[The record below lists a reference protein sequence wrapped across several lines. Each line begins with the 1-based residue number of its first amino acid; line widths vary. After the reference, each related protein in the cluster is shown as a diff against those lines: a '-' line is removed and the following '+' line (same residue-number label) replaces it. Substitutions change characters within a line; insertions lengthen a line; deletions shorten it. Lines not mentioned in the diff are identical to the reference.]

1 MGRKPAPQNQLSL
14 FDGFSNAS
22 TAKETTQEKAAG
34 QSEMDFSKR
43 PTETS
48 MKVIKPDI
56 IPLIE
61 GNTVEQSPEQTSD
74 LSVERKELGQVEE
87 LGDYATYQPQII
99 INGSKDHPTP
109 LCESLAMSSIDLP
122 QTDYKPNLPPESI
135 ASGILSNAQLEDII
149 LAGHA
154 HNSFINNDEFRRG
167 FMIGSGT
174 GFGKGNAIAGIIL
187 DNFRQG
193 RKKAVWISKN
203 ENAHF
208 NSREYWEAVGGRSRH
223 IIDHR
228 GLKPDHKIRAN
239 EGVLVTTYGV
249 LRSKFEVLQS
259 DEADAAGNTITK
271 IVKGRVSQI
280 IDWLGNDFDGI
291 IAFDESHIMAN
302 AMDQKGSRG
311 MKKGSMVAE
320 VGLTLQMMLP
330 KARIIYSSATGATEV
345 QNLVYGQRLGLY
357 GPGTPFKDQ
366 LDFVNEI
373 KASGVTAMELVA
385 RDMKALGIYTARSL
399 SYAGVAYDAVLHEVT
414 DPQREL
420 YDTLARAWQTVL
432 QNIEEA
438 IEVNNTSKNAKAAA
452 LSSFW
457 SSHQRFFNLII
468 LTIQFPSVAKDI
480 QKHLDEGDAIIIQ
493 LTSTNEAQTKRAL
506 AQEKGKQ
513 LNEEI
518 SLEALDI
525 SPKSIL
531 IEYLHNSFP
540 VTQYEDYEDENGNLR
555 QRVASDSEGNPVINY
570 DSVQKRDQLISQIE
584 EELVIPQGP
593 LDSFLQ
599 TFGADNVAEVTGRT
613 LRLVDVPDPITGEMK
628 KVEQKRTPSHVK
640 KEIREFLDDE
650 RRILVFSEA
659 GGTGGSFH
667 ADKRIDN
674 QRKRVHYAFQLGW
687 RADVAVQGFGRS
699 HRSNQVCPPLFK
711 LCSTDI
717 AAQKRFLSSIAR
729 RLEQL
734 GALTKGQRS
743 TGGQGILDNSYNFE
757 SRYAEDALELLYL
770 DIFHKSSPITMDQLQ
785 KMMGLKLLH
794 EVDGE
799 MELNKQ
805 LMRDIKKFL
814 NRILSLEIH
823 IMNNVFSAFEE
834 KITGLIKQA
843 KLSGNYD
850 EGITHINAMSTE
862 LIEEVPIYEDE
873 RTKAQAMLTTLKL
886 NVQVDKK
893 DWNTALGY
901 RHHPKFT
908 GYYQQ
913 INSGNIYAVFSAYQS
928 ASESGLITTY
938 VERVGITHSSMF
950 TIEELT
956 SHHTAISDIDTVR
969 DLWISQ
975 YEDTSDT
982 KVEMHSLIKG
992 LLLPIWHKIP
1002 GEIIINRY
1010 IDNDGNTHLGRF
1022 ISQQNLAN
1030 VRTMFELKNKLSI
1043 REIIYKLNQGYTIE
1057 LDNGWKMKSA
1067 VIQSIP
1073 SIEFFNVSDTY
1084 SKQFENWGL
1093 LTRIKN
1099 KLLDTKTAYLP
1110 KDQLVDVLPIIMKDM
1125 NLSVRHVH

>member
-1 MGRKPAPQNQLSL
+1 MGRKQSPQNQLSL
-14 FDGFSNAS
+14 FDGFSSAS
-22 TAKETTQEKAAG
+22 TAEETPQQKVDH

-43 PTETS
+43 PAEAA

-61 GNTVEQSPEQTSD
+61 GNTTDESQN

-122 QTDYKPNLPPESI
+122 QTDYKPNLPQESI
-135 ASGILSNAQLEDII
+135 ASGILSNAQLEDVI

-154 HNSFINNDEFRRG
+154 HNSFINNDEYRRG

-208 NSREYWEAVGGRSRH
+208 NSAEYWAAVGGKSRQ

-228 GLKPDHKIRAN
+228 KFKPDQPIHAT

-249 LRSKFEVLQS
+249 LRSKFEVLQP
-259 DEADAAGNTITK
+259 DEADAAGNKSTK
-271 IVKGRVSQI
+271 ILKGRVRQI
-280 IDWLGNDFDGI
+280 IDWVGNDFDGI
-291 IAFDESHIMAN
+291 VAFDESHIMAN

-311 MKKGSMVAE
+311 TKKGSLVAE

-366 LDFVNEI
+366 LHFVNEI

-399 SYAGVAYDAVLHEVT
+399 SYAGVSYDAVLHEVT

-531 IEYLHNSFP
+531 IEYLNNSFP
-540 VTQYEDYEDENGNLR
+540 VTQYEDYEDENGNIK
-555 QRVASDSEGNPVINY
+555 QRVVSDSEGNPVINY
-570 DSVQKRDQLISQIE
+570 DSVRKRDHLISQIE

-613 LRLVDVPDPITGEMK
+613 LRLVDVPDPVTGEIK

-640 KEIREFLDDE
+640 KEIREFLDDQ
-650 RRILVFSEA
+650 RQILVFSEA

-667 ADKRIDN
+667 ADKRIVN
-674 QRKRVHYAFQLGW
+674 QRRRIHYAFQLGW

-699 HRSNQVCPPLFK
+699 HRSNQVCAPLFK

-770 DIFHKSSPITMDQLQ
+770 DIFHKSAPISMDQLQ

-862 LIEEVPIYEDE
+862 LIEEVPIYQDE
-873 RTKAQAMLTTLKL
+873 RTRARAMLTTLKL
-886 NVQVDKK
+886 NVKVDKK
-893 DWNTALGY
+893 SWDTALIFRTNDRFMG
-901 RHHPKFT
+901 F
-908 GYYQQ
+908 YQQ
-913 INSGNIYAVFSAYQS
+913 INSGNIYAVFNAYQS
-928 ASESGLITTY
+928 ASESGIITTY

-950 TIEELT
+950 TVEELN
-956 SHHTAISDIDTVR
+956 SHHTLISDLDMVR
-969 DLWISQ
+969 DLWTSQ
-975 YEDTSDT
+975 CNDTPDT

-1057 LDNGWKMKSA
+1057 LDNGWKMKSTL
-1067 VIQSIP
+1067 IQSIQ
-1073 SIEFFNVSDTY
+1073 SVEFFNVSDTY
-1084 SKQFENWGL
+1084 SRRFEDWGMM
-1093 LTRIKN
+1093 TRIKN

-1110 KDQLVDVLPIIMKDM
+1110 KDQLVNVLPVIMKDM

>member
-1 MGRKPAPQNQLSL
+1 MSRKQSPQNQLSL
-14 FDGFSNAS
+14 FDGFSNA
-22 TAKETTQEKAAG
+22 TAAEEMKKVDH

-43 PTETS
+43 PTESS
-48 MKVIKPDI
+48 MKVVKPDI

-61 GNTVEQSPEQTSD
+61 GNTTEQSQD

-122 QTDYKPNLPPESI
+122 QTDYKPNLPQESI
-135 ASGILSNAQLEDII
+135 ASGILSNAQLEDVI

-154 HNSFINNDEFRRG
+154 HNSFINNEEFRRG

-228 GLKPDHKIRAN
+228 GLKPDHIIRAN

-249 LRSKFEVLQS
+249 LRSKFEVLQP
-259 DEADAAGNTITK
+259 DEADAAGNKSTK
-271 IVKGRVSQI
+271 ILKGRVRQI
-280 IDWLGNDFDGI
+280 IDWLGNDFEGI
-291 IAFDESHIMAN
+291 IAFDESHVMAN

-311 MKKGSMVAE
+311 MKKGSLVAE

-366 LDFVNEI
+366 LHFVNEI

-506 AQEKGKQ
+506 AHEKGKQ

-518 SLEALDI
+518 LLEALDI

-555 QRVASDSEGNPVINY
+555 QRVVSDSEGNPVINY

-640 KEIREFLDDE
+640 KEIREFLDDG

-667 ADKRIDN
+667 ADKRIVN
-674 QRKRVHYAFQLGW
+674 QRRRVHYAFQLGW

-823 IMNNVFSAFEE
+823 IMNNVFSAFEN
-834 KITGLIKQA
+834 KINGLIKQA

-850 EGITHINAMSTE
+850 EGITHIKAMSTE
-862 LIEEVPIYEDE
+862 LIEEVPIYEDA

-956 SHHTAISDIDTVR
+956 SHHTPISDIETVR
-969 DLWISQ
+969 DLWNSQ
-975 YEDTSDT
+975 YEDTPDT

-1099 KLLDTKTAYLP
+1099 KLLDTRTAYLP
-1110 KDQLVDVLPIIMKDM
+1110 KAQLVDVLPVIMKDM
-1125 NLSVRHVH
+1125 NLSVRHVHNKLT

>member
-1 MGRKPAPQNQLSL
+1 MTKRKSPDNQLSL
-14 FDGFSNAS
+14 FDGFSNPE
-22 TAKETTQEKAAG
+22 TKELDKPSKPV
-34 QSEMDFSKR
+34 SEATPLKDSEVR
-43 PTETS
+43 PFGTR
-48 MKVIKPDI
+48 VIVVTHDK
-56 IPLIE
+56 IPFL
-61 GNTVEQSPEQTSD
+61 NNDNAPEPE
-74 LSVERKELGQVEE
+74 LSVERKESGKVEE
-87 LGDYATYQPQII
+87 QGDYATYQPQII
-99 INGSKDHPTP
+99 VQGSKDHPTQ
-109 LCESLAMSSIDLP
+109 LCESLAMASIDLP
-122 QTDYKPNLPPESI
+122 KTDYKPNLPQKTI
-135 ASGILSNAQLEDII
+135 DSGILSNAQLEDVI

-154 HNSFINNDEFRRG
+154 HNSYIHNGDFRRG
-167 FMIGSGT
+167 FMVGSGT

-208 NSREYWEAVGGRSRH
+208 NSSEYWVAVGGKADQ
-223 IIDHR
+223 IINHS
-228 GLKPDHKIRAN
+228 GLKPDQIIKAN

-249 LRSKFEVLQS
+249 LRSKFELLQLDDAGS
-259 DEADAAGNTITK
+259 ADVQNQ
-271 IVKGRVSQI
+271 IVKGRVRQM
-280 IDWLGNDFDGI
+280 IDWLGRDFDGI

-302 AMDQKGSRG
+302 AMDEKGSRG
-311 MKKGSMVAE
+311 IKKGSLVAE
-320 VGLTLQMMLP
+320 VGIILQKQLP

-345 QNLVYGQRLGLY
+345 QNLVYGHRLGLY

-366 LDFVNEI
+366 HHFVNEI

-385 RDMKALGIYTARSL
+385 RDMKALGIYTSRSL
-399 SYAGVAYDAVLHEVT
+399 SYSGVSYDTVLHEVT

-432 QNIEEA
+432 QNIEDA
-438 IEVNNTSKNAKAAA
+438 IVVNNTGKNAKAAA

-468 LTIQFPSVAKDI
+468 LTIQFPSVARDI
-480 QKHLDEGDAIIIQ
+480 QKHLDQGDAIIIQ

-506 AQEKGKQ
+506 TKEKSKH

-518 SLEALDI
+518 SLESLDI

-531 IEYLHNSFP
+531 IEYLNNSFP
-540 VTQYEDYEDENGNLR
+540 VTQYEDYEDDNGNIR
-555 QRVASDSEGNPVINY
+555 QRVVTDSKGEPVLNW
-570 DSVQKRDQLISQIE
+570 DSVQKRDQLIAQIE
-584 EELVIPQGP
+584 DELVIPQGP
-593 LDSFLQ
+593 LDSFIE

-613 LRLVDVPDPITGEMK
+613 LRLIDKPDPITGEIK
-628 KVEQKRTPSHVK
+628 KVEQRRTPSHVK
-640 KEIREFLDDE
+640 KEIREFLDDQ
-650 RRILVFSEA
+650 RKILVFSEA

-667 ADKRIDN
+667 ADKRIVN
-674 QRKRVHYAFQLGW
+674 QRRRVHYAFQLGW

-757 SRYAEDALELLYL
+757 SGYAESALEMLYL

-785 KMMGLKLLH
+785 SMMGLRLLH
-794 EVDGE
+794 EVEGE

-823 IMNNVFSAFEE
+823 IMNDVFNAFEE
-834 KITGLIKQA
+834 KINGLIKQA
-843 KLSGNYD
+843 KLSGQYD
-850 EGITHINAMSTE
+850 EGITHIKALSTE

-873 RTKAQAMLTTLKL
+873 RTKAKAMLTTLKL
-886 NVQVDKK
+886 NVKVPKK
-893 DWNTALGY
+893 DWALALEL

-908 GYYQQ
+908 GFYQQ
-913 INSGNIYAVFSAYQS
+913 INSGNIYAVFKAYQS
-928 ASESGLITTY
+928 ASESGLITTF
-938 VERVGITHSSMF
+938 VERVGITNSAML
-950 TIEELT
+950 TLEELNT
-956 SHHTAISDIDTVR
+956 HHNMVQDLDVVR
-969 DLWISQ
+969 DIWNEQ
-975 YEDTSDT
+975 YAETPDT

-1002 GEIIINRY
+1002 GDIIINRY
-1010 IDNDGNTHLGRF
+1010 IDDAGNTHLGRF

-1030 VRTMFELKNKLSI
+1030 VRTMFEMKNKLSI
-1043 REIIYKLNQGYTIE
+1043 REIVYKLNQGYTIE
-1057 LDNGWKMKSA
+1057 LDNGWKLKAST
-1067 VIQSIP
+1067 IQSIP

-1084 SKQFENWGL
+1084 SKQFEDWGMM
-1093 LTRIKN
+1093 TRIKN

-1110 KDQLVDVLPIIMKDM
+1110 KDQLVGVLPVIMKDL
-1125 NLSVRHVH
+1125 NLQVKHVN

>member
-1 MGRKPAPQNQLSL
+1 MGRKRSPLNQLSL
-14 FDGFSNAS
+14 FDGFSNA
-22 TAKETTQEKAAG
+22 TAAKETPQQKVDH

-43 PTETS
+43 PAES
-48 MKVIKPDI
+48 SIKVIKPDI

-61 GNTVEQSPEQTSD
+61 GNTTEESQD

-154 HNSFINNDEFRRG
+154 HNSFINNDEYRRG

-187 DNFRQG
+187 DNFRQD

-228 GLKPDHKIRAN
+228 GLKPDHIIRAN

-249 LRSKFEVLQS
+249 LRSKFEVFQP
-259 DEADAAGNTITK
+259 DEADATGNKSTK
-271 IVKGRVSQI
+271 ILKGRVRQI
-280 IDWLGNDFDGI
+280 IDWLGPDFDGI

-311 MKKGSMVAE
+311 MKKGSLVAE

-366 LDFVNEI
+366 SHFVDEI

-468 LTIQFPSVAKDI
+468 LTIQFPSVAADV

-506 AQEKGKQ
+506 TQEKGKQ

-531 IEYLHNSFP
+531 IEYLNNSFP
-540 VTQYEDYEDENGNLR
+540 VTQYEDYEDENGNIK
-555 QRVASDSEGNPVINY
+555 QRVVSDSEGNPVINY
-570 DSVQKRDQLISQIE
+570 DSVQKRDKLIAQIE

-613 LRLVDVPDPITGEMK
+613 LRLVDVPDPVTGELK
-628 KVEQKRTPSHVK
+628 KVDQKRTPAHVK
-640 KEIREFLDDE
+640 KEIREFLDDQ
-650 RRILVFSEA
+650 RQILVFSEA

-674 QRKRVHYAFQLGW
+674 QRRRVHYAFQLGW

-834 KITGLIKQA
+834 KINGLIKQA

-850 EGITHINAMSTE
+850 EGITHVNAMSTE
-862 LIEEVPIYEDE
+862 LIEEVPIYQDE
-873 RTKAQAMLTTLKL
+873 RTRARAMLTTLKL
-886 NVQVDKK
+886 NVRVDKK
-893 DWNTALGY
+893 DLNTALGY

-928 ASESGLITTY
+928 ASESGVITTY

-956 SHHTAISDIDTVR
+956 SHHTPISDIDTVR
-969 DLWISQ
+969 DLWNSQ
-975 YEDTSDT
+975 YDDTPDT

-1067 VIQSIP
+1067 LIQSIP

-1125 NLSVRHVH
+1125 NLSVKHVH